1 MPTISD
7 VAAAAG
13 VSMTS
18 VSRVLNNKAHVRPA
32 LRERVLKAVSSLSYR
47 PDIAARQLA
56 GTKSFVLTLL
66 IPEYNA
72 SYYATLVVA
81 AAAECRKQ
89 NYHLLSGTIEPGE
102 PVKEAL
108 ERATAGVRPDGII
121 LPPPLGDD
129 PELVSTIAA
138 AEIPLVRL
146 SSLSDGYGSLINA
159 PEFEASMDLMR
170 HLLQLGHRRIGF
182 IAPPAGHSAASA
194 RLSAY
199 EQALKEANL
208 PLDPSLIEAGNF
220 TFASGALAARRLLAC
235 SAPPTAIFASNDATA
250 LGVLAIAAEQKLRVP
265 QDLAIAGFDDSPGSR
280 MCYPALTTVRQPI
293 ADMARAAVL
302 TLLGKDAGERP
313 EHRLILRGS
322 TTGHDMLVL
331 DTVDA

>member
-129 PELVSTIAA
+129 PELVSTIACGNSTGA
-138 AEIPLVRL
+138 AIEPVGWVWQ
-146 SSLSDGYGSLINA
+146 SDQCPRIRSVHGPYAA
-159 PEFEASMDLMR
+159 PV
-170 HLLQLGHRRIGF
+170 
-182 IAPPAGHSAASA
+182 
-194 RLSAY
+194 
-199 EQALKEANL
+199 
-208 PLDPSLIEAGNF
+208 
-220 TFASGALAARRLLAC
+220 AARTSSDRLHR
-235 SAPPTAIFASNDATA
+235 AT
-250 LGVLAIAAEQKLRVP
+250 R
-265 QDLAIAGFDDSPGSR
+265 
-280 MCYPALTTVRQPI
+280 
-293 ADMARAAVL
+293 RA
-302 TLLGKDAGERP
+302 
-313 EHRLILRGS
+313 
-322 TTGHDMLVL
+322 
-331 DTVDA
+331 